1 MLPPWM
7 MQTNRGRVVALLAA
21 CLTSSLLALA
31 PQALHAQRQVRA
43 AAAVQ
48 GFDAS
53 ECRDDCLVDTL
64 SVDVDRARRAQAGT
78 VIATMD
84 MIDTIAIPRRGAPQ
98 PPRERVSSAWISCDS
113 VPCAASVITGRIT
126 DKRIDDAR
134 VVRRTMY
141 AWTLPAP
148 LLSKLQTVQTA
159 GLTVDGRT
167 HALSTS
173 MLVSVRSILESLPR
187 SSALTYSPRALL
199 YIASFV
205 LFGTPGDSTLAEDV
219 GTATEPLMMPD
230 NASGIPTRVATLS
243 LAGRGS
249 AALALL
255 AQDDGTGAAPLFG
268 IGEKVAILLPGAVG
282 RRGIVSG
289 TIAARQRVEKLRA
302 SCQQVKL
309 WTYLVALGSAELAA
323 VQRGGTMSPR
333 PREPIDRWSG
343 IAVREPVAARMTP
356 TERRAIVASRPA
368 VSEFGRARA
377 ATGLRDRDV
386 QVLAVL
392 PRTGGF
398 VTNFGL
404 LTRSPSSGTWQ
415 FPPLSLAPAA
425 CP

>member
-1 MLPPWM
+1 
-7 MQTNRGRVVALLAA
+7 MQLNQSRVVAFLAA
-21 CLTSSLLALA
+21 CLLAVA
-31 PQALHAQRQVRA
+31 PRSLHAQREVRS

-48 GFDAS
+48 EFDAS

-64 SVDVDRARRAQAGT
+64 SVDIDRTRRAQVGT
-78 VIATMD
+78 VIATMIL
-84 MIDTIAIPRRGAPQ
+84 IDTIAIPRRGAPQ

-148 LLSKLQTVQTA
+148 LLSKLQSVRTA
-159 GLTVDGRT
+159 GLTLDGRT
-167 HALSTS
+167 HALTTS
-173 MLVSVRSILESLPR
+173 MLTSVRSIVESLPR
-187 SSALTYSPRALL
+187 SSALAYSPRALL
-199 YIASFV
+199 YIASYV

-230 NASGIPTRVATLS
+230 NASGLPTRVATLS

-249 AALALL
+249 AALTLL
-255 AQDDGTGAAPLFG
+255 AQDDVTGAAPLFG
-268 IGEKVAILLPGAVG
+268 IGENVAILLPGAVG

-289 TIAARQRVEKLRA
+289 VIAARQRVESLRT

-309 WTYLVALGSAELAA
+309 WTYLVTLGSADLAA
-323 VQRGGTMSPR
+323 VQRGGQTSPR
-333 PREPIDRWSG
+333 PGEPIDRWSG
-343 IAVREPVAARMTP
+343 TAVREPVVARMTP
-356 TERRAIVASRPA
+356 TERRAIVASKAA
-368 VSEFGRARA
+368 VSEFGRARS

-392 PRTGGF
+392 PRAGGF

-404 LTRSPSSGTWQ
+404 LTRTPGSGSWQ
-415 FPPLSLAPAA
+415 FPPVNLAPAV

>member
-1 MLPPWM
+1 
-7 MQTNRGRVVALLAA
+7 MQTNRGSVVAFLAA
-21 CLTSSLLALA
+21 CLTSALLSLA
-31 PQALHAQRQVRA
+31 PQSIHAQREVRS

-64 SVDVDRARRAQAGT
+64 LVDIDRARRAQAGT
-78 VIATMD
+78 VIATMVT
-84 MIDTIAIPRRGAPQ
+84 IDTIAIPRRGAPQ

-113 VPCAASVITGRIT
+113 VPCAASVITGRIA

-134 VVRRTMY
+134 VLRRTTY

-148 LLSKLQTVQTA
+148 LLSKLLGVRSA
-159 GLTVDGRT
+159 ALTLDGRT
-167 HALSTS
+167 HLLTTS
-173 MLVSVRSILESLPR
+173 MLASVRSILESLPR
-187 SSALTYSPRALL
+187 SSALAYSPRALL

-219 GTATEPLMMPD
+219 GTATEALMMPD
-230 NASGIPTRVATLS
+230 VASTRPARVATLS

-268 IGEKVAILLPGAVG
+268 IGEKVVIVLPAAVG

-289 TIAARQRVEKLRA
+289 TIVARQRVESLRA

-309 WTYLVALGSAELAA
+309 WTYLVALAPAELAA
-323 VQRGGTMSPR
+323 VQRGGPMSPR
-333 PREPIDRWSG
+333 PGEPIDRWSG
-343 IAVREPVAARMTP
+343 AAVREPIVARMTP
-356 TERRAIVASRPA
+356 TERRAIVASKAA

-377 ATGLRDRDV
+377 STGLRDRDV

-392 PRTGGF
+392 PRAGG
-398 VTNFGL
+398 VMTNFGL
-404 LTRSPSSGTWQ
+404 LTRTAGTNSWQ
-415 FPPLSLAPAA
+415 FPPVSLAPAA